1 MTGDIKAIAR
11 ALGGEV
17 NSGGVSAPG
26 PGHSKH
32 DRSMRLIMDPSA
44 PHGFRVH
51 SFSPSYDWREGMDYV
66 KSQLGLSDD
75 PRREHQPKL
84 AKTPKSHL
92 DDKKARIE
100 AAKRIW
106 ADCRPVAGT
115 PAEIYLRECRGIAL
129 PKWPF
134 CLRYSPQCPVNAGTE
149 TLRLPALVAAFH
161 DVQSNVF
168 LGVHRTF
175 LEADGKSKSLEP
187 RLGELVKRMLG
198 KAEGAAIKLTPDE
211 EVTGGLG
218 ICEGIETGLSLL
230 ASGWKPVWAV
240 MSANGIADF
249 EILSGVESLTIWADD
264 DETGIAAAKRCA
276 ARWLAVGNDC
286 EVVLPPQNSND
297 WNDWVRA

>member
-115 PAEIYLRECRGIAL
+115 PAEIFCASAVASNFRNGLSACGTAHSVQSMLEPKRCVYLRWL
-129 PKWPF
+129 PPSTTFSLTCFWASTAHSLKQTASRSRWS
-134 CLRYSPQCPVNAGTE
+134 RVWANGEANAGQG
-149 TLRLPALVAAFH
+149 RRRCNRA
-161 DVQSNVF
+161 
-168 LGVHRTF
+168 
-175 LEADGKSKSLEP
+175 
-187 RLGELVKRMLG
+187 
-198 KAEGAAIKLTPDE
+198 TPDE